1 MDQCNNQDQQIRDA
15 PSIFDF
21 QSVNQ
26 SNDKVNKYL
35 CNNIHDLSDVDC
47 YDPIDNNDNDI
58 RYDANIS
65 DNNLG
70 FMIKSS
76 IKLDSHANMPVVDA

>member
-1 MDQCNNQDQQIRDA
+1 M
-15 PSIFDF
+15 
-21 QSVNQ
+21 NQ
-26 SNDKVNKYL
+26 SNDKLNNYL
-35 CNNIHDLSDVDC
+35 CYHIRNLSDVDC